1 MIFHNLQTQVTA
13 FSTTRNGGVS
23 KGDYASMNCTPYTG
37 DDLEAV
43 QRNQQ
48 LLCTALHIEK
58 EQLIIPYQTHSVN
71 ALVIDKE
78 FLQQNAEKQIEQ
90 LQNIDALIT
99 QEKGVCL
106 CVSTADCT
114 PILLYDRKQQV
125 IAAIHAGWRGSV
137 NYIVRKTLEQMNR
150 LYNTQGEDIF
160 AAIGPCIG
168 FDAFEVSDEVY
179 DAFKQN
185 DFPMEYI
192 SGWKP
197 ETHKWH
203 IDLQMANS
211 VQLIDFGVPTEQ
223 IDFCDI
229 CTFTHH
235 EEFFSARRLGI
246 KSGRTLSGIFMQSK

>member
-1 MIFHNLQTQVTA
+1 MIFHNLHTQITA

-43 QRNQQ
+43 QRNQE

-168 FDAFEVSDEVY
+168 FDAFEVGDEVY

-223 IDFCDI
+223 IDICDI
-229 CTFTHH
+229 CTFTHY
-235 EEFFSARRLGI
+235 EKFFSARRLGI
-246 KSGRTLSGIFMQSK
+246 KSGRILSGIFMKF

>member
-1 MIFHNLQTQVTA
+1 MIFHNLHTQVTA

-23 KGDYASMNCTPYTG
+23 KGDYASMNCAPYTG
-37 DDLEAV
+37 DDIEAV

-78 FLQQNAEKQIEQ
+78 FLQQNAEKRNEQ

-168 FDAFEVSDEVY
+168 FDAFEVGDEVY

-223 IDFCDI
+223 IDICDI
-229 CTFTHH
+229 CTFTHY
-235 EEFFSARRLGI
+235 EKFFSARRLGI
-246 KSGRTLSGIFMQSK
+246 KSGRILSGIFMNF

>member
-1 MIFHNLQTQVTA
+1 MIFHNLHTQVTA

-58 EQLIIPYQTHSVN
+58 DQLIIPYQTHSVN

-78 FLQQNAEKQIEQ
+78 FLQQNAEKRNEQ

-99 QEKGVCL
+99 QEKSVCL

-114 PILLYDRKQQV
+114 PILLYDKKQQV

-168 FDAFEVSDEVY
+168 FDAFEVGDEVY

-203 IDLQMANS
+203 INLQMANS
-211 VQLIDFGVPTEQ
+211 VQLIDFGVPPEQ
-223 IDFCDI
+223 IDICDI
-229 CTFTHH
+229 CTFTHY
-235 EEFFSARRLGI
+235 EKFFSARRLGI
-246 KSGRTLSGIFMQSK
+246 KSGRILSGIFMNF

>member
-1 MIFHNLQTQVTA
+1 
-13 FSTTRNGGVS
+13 
-23 KGDYASMNCTPYTG
+23 MNCTPYTG
-37 DDLEAV
+37 DDIEAV

-78 FLQQNAEKQIEQ
+78 FLQQNAEKRNEQ

-125 IAAIHAGWRGSV
+125 IAVIHAGWRGSV

-168 FDAFEVSDEVY
+168 FDAFEVGDEVY

-223 IDFCDI
+223 IDICDI
-229 CTFTHH
+229 CTFTHY
-235 EEFFSARRLGI
+235 EKFFSARRLGI
-246 KSGRTLSGIFMQSK
+246 KSGRILSGIFMNF

>member
-1 MIFHNLQTQVTA
+1 MIFHNLHTQVTA

-37 DDLEAV
+37 DDIEAV

-78 FLQQNAEKQIEQ
+78 FLQQNAEKRNEQ

-106 CVSTADCT
+106 CISTADCT

-168 FDAFEVSDEVY
+168 FDAFEVGDEVY

-223 IDFCDI
+223 IDICDI
-229 CTFTHH
+229 CTFTHY
-235 EEFFSARRLGI
+235 EKFFSARRLGI
-246 KSGRTLSGIFMQSK
+246 KSGRILSGIFMNF

>member
-1 MIFHNLQTQVTA
+1 MIFHNLHTQVTA

-37 DDLEAV
+37 DDIEAV

-78 FLQQNAEKQIEQ
+78 FLQQNAEKRNEQ

-114 PILLYDRKQQV
+114 PILHYDRKQQV

-168 FDAFEVSDEVY
+168 FDAFEVGDEVY

-223 IDFCDI
+223 IDICDI
-229 CTFTHH
+229 CTFTHY
-235 EEFFSARRLGI
+235 EKFFSARRLGI
-246 KSGRTLSGIFMQSK
+246 KSGRILSGIFMNF

>member
-1 MIFHNLQTQVTA
+1 MIFHNLHTQVIA

-71 ALVIDKE
+71 TLVIDKE
-78 FLQQNAEKQIEQ
+78 FLQQNAEKRNEQ

-114 PILLYDRKQQV
+114 PILLYDKKQQV

-168 FDAFEVSDEVY
+168 FDAFEVGDEVY

-223 IDFCDI
+223 IDICDI
-229 CTFTHH
+229 CTFTHY
-235 EEFFSARRLGI
+235 EKFFSARRLGI
-246 KSGRTLSGIFMQSK
+246 KSGRILSGIFMNF

>member
-1 MIFHNLQTQVTA
+1 MIFHNLHTQITA

-71 ALVIDKE
+71 ALIIDKE
-78 FLQQNAEKQIEQ
+78 FLQQNAEKRNEQ

-168 FDAFEVSDEVY
+168 FDAFEVGDEVY

-223 IDFCDI
+223 IDICDI
-229 CTFTHH
+229 CTFTHY
-235 EEFFSARRLGI
+235 EKFFSARRLGI
-246 KSGRTLSGIFMQSK
+246 KSGRILSGIFMKF

>member
-37 DDLEAV
+37 DDTEAV

-78 FLQQNAEKQIEQ
+78 FLQQNAEKRNEQ

-106 CVSTADCT
+106 CVSTADCA

-137 NYIVRKTLEQMNR
+137 NYIVRNTLEQMQR

-168 FDAFEVSDEVY
+168 FDAFEVGDEVY

-223 IDFCDI
+223 IDICDI
-229 CTFTHH
+229 CTFTHY
-235 EEFFSARRLGI
+235 EKFFSARRLGI
-246 KSGRTLSGIFMQSK
+246 KSGRILSGIFMNF

>member
-1 MIFHNLQTQVTA
+1 MIFHNLHTQVIA

-78 FLQQNAEKQIEQ
+78 FLQQNAEKRNEQ

-114 PILLYDRKQQV
+114 PILLYDRKRQV

-137 NYIVRKTLEQMNR
+137 NYIVRNTLEQMNR

-168 FDAFEVSDEVY
+168 FDAFEVGDEVY

-223 IDFCDI
+223 IDICDI
-229 CTFTHH
+229 CTFTHY
-235 EEFFSARRLGI
+235 EKFFSARRLGI
-246 KSGRTLSGIFMQSK
+246 KSGRILSGIFMNF

>member
-1 MIFHNLQTQVTA
+1 MIFHNLHTQITA

-48 LLCTALHIEK
+48 LLCAALHIEK

-78 FLQQNAEKQIEQ
+78 FLQQNAEKRNEQ

-168 FDAFEVSDEVY
+168 FDAFEVGDEVY

-223 IDFCDI
+223 IDICDI
-229 CTFTHH
+229 CTFTHY
-235 EEFFSARRLGI
+235 EKFFSARRLGI
-246 KSGRTLSGIFMQSK
+246 KSGRILSGIFMKF

>member
-1 MIFHNLQTQVTA
+1 MIFHNLHTQVTA

-78 FLQQNAEKQIEQ
+78 FLQQNAEKRNEQ
-90 LQNIDALIT
+90 LQNIDALMT

-114 PILLYDRKQQV
+114 PILLYDRKRQV

-168 FDAFEVSDEVY
+168 FDAFEVGDEVY

-223 IDFCDI
+223 IDICDI
-229 CTFTHH
+229 CTFTHY
-235 EEFFSARRLGI
+235 EKFFSARRLGI
-246 KSGRTLSGIFMQSK
+246 KSGRILSGIFMNF

>member
-37 DDLEAV
+37 DDIEAV

-48 LLCTALHIEK
+48 LLCAALYIEK

-78 FLQQNAEKQIEQ
+78 FLQQNAEKRDEQ

-114 PILLYDRKQQV
+114 PILLYDKKQQV

-137 NYIVRKTLEQMNR
+137 NCIVRKTLEQMNR
-150 LYNTQGEDIF
+150 LYNTQGEDIY
-160 AAIGPCIG
+160 AAVGPCIG
-168 FDAFEVSDEVY
+168 FDAFEVGNEVY

-211 VQLIDFGVPTEQ
+211 FQLIDFGVPTEQ
-223 IDFCDI
+223 IDICDI
-229 CTFTHH
+229 CTFTHY
-235 EEFFSARRLGI
+235 EKFFSARRLGI
-246 KSGRTLSGIFMQSK
+246 KSGRILSGIFMKF